1 VLLRIATLIA
11 LFFTG
16 TALAEP
22 PCWDDHDDYV
32 KELDSHIDESLV
44 GNVTVRFTAAP
55 SFAREWGV
63 RIFERSGETML
74 RVVQFKRSVWNGAY
88 REIRPNVF
96 GRVPT
101 PAIYGRFTAEVPIS
115 PDTATLLRRIVA
127 NQVLDGGAS
136 YGFDGETYFLS
147 VDGGCREIRTPAI
160 GTSAEKFIKAF
171 TLLRVQAF
179 MPFRATQLFWERLAR
194 WQLFAV
200 RGDTDMAGSEY
211 WILAGFLI
219 LAVAV
224 AALPVVVAS
233 IVMLIPHRLRFK
245 RKFIVAAGALSYGY
259 TCLVGVLLLPFLLM
273 GLAISNMPNQQ
284 NMPRGFLYLA
294 DISGFLPEALLIV
307 WIILSLSIP
316 IYIRRTMWRRIP
328 TP

>member
-1 VLLRIATLIA
+1 VLVRIATLIA
-11 LFFTG
+11 LIFTG
-16 TALAEP
+16 TALADP

-44 GNVTVRFTAAP
+44 GDVTVRFTAAP

-74 RVVQFKRSVWNGAY
+74 RVVQFKRPVWSGAY
-88 REIRPNVF
+88 QEIRPNVF
-96 GRVPT
+96 GRLPT

-115 PDTATLLRRIVA
+115 PDTAALLRQIVA

-136 YGFDGETYFLS
+136 YGLDGETYYLS
-147 VDGGCREIRTPAI
+147 ADGACREIRTPAI
-160 GTSAEKFIKAF
+160 HTPAEKLIKVF

-200 RGDTDMAGSEY
+200 IGDTDMPDSEY
-211 WILAGFLI
+211 WMLAGLLI

-245 RKFIVAAGALSYGY
+245 RRFVVAAGALSYGY
-259 TCLVGVLLLPFLLM
+259 TCLLGVLLLPFLLI

-284 NMPRGFLYLA
+284 NIPRGFLYLA

-316 IYIRRTMWRRIP
+316 IYMRRTLWRRLAR
-328 TP
+328 